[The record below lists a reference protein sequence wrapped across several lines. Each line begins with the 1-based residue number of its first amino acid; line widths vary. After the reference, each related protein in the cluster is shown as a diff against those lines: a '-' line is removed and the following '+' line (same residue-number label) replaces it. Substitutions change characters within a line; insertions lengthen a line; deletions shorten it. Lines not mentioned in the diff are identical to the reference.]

1 MSDEEIESILKHL
14 EESHQI
20 SCDGLTLDLW
30 RDFDSEE
37 TRLRKPGGHMVR
49 VDEEGLYDF
58 VNEQGGAITEER
70 IKKLLCAIH
79 SRPTSYPGVVVYD

>member
-1 MSDEEIESILKHL
+1 
-14 EESHQI
+14 
-20 SCDGLTLDLW
+20 
-30 RDFDSEE
+30 
-37 TRLRKPGGHMVR
+37 MVR
-49 VDEEGLYDF
+49 VDEEGLYDL